1 MQNLEIIKKT
11 IEEFFEKMTF
21 KAVFDF
27 SLAENKTIFVNV
39 KTEEPQILI
48 GEGGQTLSEIQYLLK
63 IILRRKMM
71 IKDFFYLVLD
81 INDYKKKKEKYLRET
96 ARLSADEVALSKK
109 EKELSPMT
117 ADERRI
123 IHLALSER
131 KDVIAESVGEGAGR
145 RVKIKPTD

>member
-1 MQNLEIIKKT
+1 MQNLEVIKKI

-27 SLAENKTIFVNV
+27 SLSENKTIFVNI

-48 GEGGQTLSEIQYLLK
+48 GEGGQTLNEIQHLLK
-63 IILRRKMM
+63 IILRRK

-96 ARLSADEVALSKK
+96 ACLLADEVVLSKK

-123 IHLALSER
+123 VHLALSEK
-131 KDVIAESVGEGAGR
+131 KDVSAESVGEGAER
-145 RVKIKPTD
+145 RVKIKPTS

>member
-1 MQNLEIIKKT
+1 MQNLEIIKKI